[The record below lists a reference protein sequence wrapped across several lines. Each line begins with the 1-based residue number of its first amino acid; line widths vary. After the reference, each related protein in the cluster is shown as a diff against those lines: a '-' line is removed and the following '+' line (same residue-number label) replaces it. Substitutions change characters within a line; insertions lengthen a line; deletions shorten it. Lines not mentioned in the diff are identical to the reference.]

1 MTDTL
6 TFTETGPLEYDADL
20 DEHRSRP
27 MSIPLLNRTDAEIV
41 IVGYLDDSSPTEFGD
56 AIRNLLKCNRSTLLA
71 ASDDLYRYYADMKAL
86 VDDDRI
92 PAITR
97 PEDTW
102 DHVRLGRE
110 VYIERR
116 AYGDKRMYASIE
128 SGCAWEQEHGLQ
140 IVLRD
145 GLSVSK
151 LGPYDG
157 HLTNADAFGDPSLE
171 SVVFRGFR

>member
-6 TFTETGPLEYDADL
+6 TFDETGPLDYDADL

-27 MSIPLLNRTDAEIV
+27 MSIPLLNRTDAIV
-41 IVGYLDDSSPTEFGD
+41 IVGYLDDPSPPDFGD
-56 AIRNLLKCNRSTLLA
+56 AIRNLLQCDRSTLLA
-71 ASDDLYRYYADMKAL
+71 ASDDLFRYYNDMKSM
-86 VDDDRI
+86 VDDDQI

-102 DHVRLGRE
+102 DHVALRPGGVIKQQPSATKRVLINRIRLRLGA
-110 VYIERR
+110 R
-116 AYGDKRMYASIE
+116 AWTPSRASRW
-128 SGCAWEQEHGLQ
+128 SFC
-140 IVLRD
+140 
-145 GLSVSK
+145 SK

-157 HLTNADAFGDPSLE
+157 HLTNADAYGDPTLE